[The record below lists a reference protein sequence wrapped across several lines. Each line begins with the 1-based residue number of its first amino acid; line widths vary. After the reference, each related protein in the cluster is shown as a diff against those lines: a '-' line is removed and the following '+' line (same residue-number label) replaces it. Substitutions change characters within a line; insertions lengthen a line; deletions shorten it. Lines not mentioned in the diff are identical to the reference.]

1 MSIKYYQL
9 AKDEELPDEFCAVR
23 DVDGEPSEYTFY
35 VPETENAKLRE
46 EFNKMD
52 VWHSKELTAA
62 MDENAKLRELAS
74 GMYGMLATF
83 DAILGNHDACETPR
97 PLIFGEDKS
106 FKDVMRELGVEVDG

>member
-62 MDENAKLRELAS
+62 MDENARLRALVKQTYAFFAWAD
-74 GMYGMLATF
+74 GATF
-83 DAILGNHDACETPR
+83 SDGTPAVHAGDR
-97 PLIFGEDKS
+97 REVEDR
-106 FKDVMRELGVEVDG
+106 MRELGVKVDG